1 MQGPAPSGSSLV
13 SVSVIIPKNPA
24 DGVKVTVAGVVVEP
38 VLLKVPLP
46 AGAMD
51 QVPVVVPPVT
61 LAPDK
66 VIGSGVED

>member
-46 AGAMD
+46 AGRND
-51 QVPVVVPPVT
+51 HVPLVVPPVIA
-61 LAPDK
+61 AP
-66 VIGSGVED
+66 VNMIAVGVAD